1 LYNDIILKDRKN
13 NTTTL
18 QDILSTHKLILVV
31 PLLVCNS
38 CFEDMLEQLP
48 EIRKK
53 FHDEIII
60 LCSKDNILQ
69 INAYAQVKGEGN
81 NIVYFASTSHLF
93 PAIEILPDNIPFF
106 IKTTNNEIR
115 SLFIIPKNDIGYLND
130 YLKIESEN
138 Y

>member
-1 LYNDIILKDRKN
+1 
-13 NTTTL
+13 
-18 QDILSTHKLILVV
+18 
-31 PLLVCNS
+31 
-38 CFEDMLEQLP
+38 MLEQLP

-69 INAYAQVKGEGN
+69 INAYAQVKGEEN